1 MTKNKERLT
10 ALSKGA
16 KSRWLENAEKHKE
29 SEKWSDRSTKIAL
42 NVLEILR
49 QKNMSKQELA
59 ERMQVSAQYI
69 SKIVKGQEN
78 LTLETI
84 SKLES
89 ALGVEMIDIK
99 DFSPR
104 IQARRWSDLAHTKT
118 VQRSMEQS
126 YRYKI
131 APYNYSYAC

>member
-1 MTKNKERLT
+1 MSKNIERLT
-10 ALSKGA
+10 ALSKGQR
-16 KSRWLENAEKHKE
+16 SRWLENAINRNQNEQ
-29 SEKWSDRSTKIAL
+29 WSDRSTKIAL

-59 ERMQVSAQYI
+59 RRMQVSAQYI

-89 ALGVEMIDIK
+89 ALEVDMIEIK
-99 DFSPR
+99 DFSPMVQAGNWNSLGQAKT
-104 IQARRWSDLAHTKT
+104 IQRGMGQDSRFKRAT
-118 VQRSMEQS
+118 
-126 YRYKI
+126 
-131 APYNYSYAC
+131 PNYSYAC

>member
-1 MTKNKERLT
+1 MSNNKERLT

-16 KSRWLENAEKHKE
+16 KSRWLENAEKRKE
-29 SEKWSDRSTKIAL
+29 SENWSDRSMKIAL

-49 QKNMSKQELA
+49 QKNLSKQELA
-59 ERMQVSAQYI
+59 KRMQVSAQYI

-99 DFSPR
+99 DFSPKV
-104 IQARRWSDLAHTKT
+104 QAKHWSDSAHTKT
-118 VQRSMEQS
+118 VQRRREQS
-126 YRYKI
+126 SRFKA
-131 APYNYSYAC
+131 APYPYSYAC

>member
-1 MTKNKERLT
+1 MTKSNERLT

-16 KSRWLENAEKHKE
+16 KSKWLENAGKRKE
-29 SEKWSDRSTKIAL
+29 SEKWSDRSTRIAL

-89 ALGVEMIDIK
+89 ALGVEMIAIK
-99 DFSPR
+99 DFSPKV
-104 IQARRWSDLAHTKT
+104 QVKHWSDSAQTKT
-118 VQRSMEQS
+118 VRRSMEQS

-131 APYNYSYAC
+131 APNNYSYAC